1 MKDVVL
7 ELVERLINVEN
18 EIKLLQEDRRNLFD
32 EYKEKLD
39 VKAVKAAVQIAK
51 IKSRLGDSEIEVDR
65 ILGDVESKITLG
77 G

>member
-1 MKDVVL
+1 MNETVL
-7 ELVERLINVEN
+7 ELVERLLNIEN
-18 EIKLLQEDRRNLFD
+18 ELKLLREDKKALFD

-39 VKAVKAAVQIAK
+39 IRAVKAAVQIAK
-51 IKSRLGDSEIEVDR
+51 IKSKLGDSESEVER